1 MPRRS
6 ARRPGQIV
14 SPRPVVATGKRGR
27 VGFAPFS
34 HETFAYHSSRDRS
47 VAGNFDAAGMKVYLD
62 LEAVHGRPGR
72 WAALLTGAKPG
83 AATSR
88 AVELSR
94 VLGYLA
100 REFSTVRKMIV
111 MRRQVAGPTAK
122 PRYVLRPFASSRIP
136 GAHNGQWLALVC
148 EYHESTRALAVVD
161 RELVAMGAVGENERV
176 YSGEIAYESGRLSP
190 AYCDGEAVTFLRG
203 MPVAVLTSVSG
214 DVDALGGPLARWRE
228 YLDWRR
234 KIAETKAGETYA
246 YTECDARNPR
256 AVMFYLRDPGD
267 VRRTGQLRQRFLDEE
282 LRVGV
287 DPKDTRAPQ
296 GTFRRI
302 RCEPTSDGAGQG
314 RLVVEVDFSAGGR
327 EAPRLPES
335 GVLRVAMEGELAAL
349 DVQLDG
355 LRRLSEGRAANSRLT
370 EWLFDVSK
378 AKVAVGGT
386 DAGWKPALLLNPEQS
401 ACVGRALALEDLLLL
416 WGPPGTGKTTVIA
429 EVCSQYARLGRR
441 VLVASQANL
450 AVDQALLRLPASP
463 HVRPAWVSTARRRE
477 GSAGEVGRYLCDWL
491 GTVGRAVR
499 GDLAGAQDSPTEVR
513 WTEYLGEWAER
524 CGRVTAE
531 DFSTDDEAFYLKHAN
546 VVGAT
551 CNETGK
557 PDFVASPRFSSR
569 FDLVIVD
576 EVSKATPPELLLPM
590 LLGRRVML
598 VGDHRQLPPLFRDEH
613 FEEAVENHE
622 LPRDAVERFRDLVTA
637 SWFEHAFRDAPESV
651 RCGLRRQYRM
661 HPQIMEAVNLFYA
674 DQPLAAGDGETA
686 LARERNHG
694 LRLRDGR
701 GRNWLEPHQ
710 HLVWFD
716 TGRDSVGRP
725 TRDERVGTSRRNHL
739 EAEACARIVA
749 ELVAQPEAQRLSVAV
764 ISFYKAQIGLL
775 RDRLRRENLPPEWFD
790 PWRDV
795 NTVDQFQGSER
806 DVVIVSLVRTDARL
820 TGEFVRDFRRINV
833 AFSRARRLLIVLA
846 SEQTF
851 GEAKVEVP
859 GVRAGAVVATTA
871 YRSIYELAARA
882 GACVGPEV
890 FVNREERRG

>member
-1 MPRRS
+1 
-6 ARRPGQIV
+6 
-14 SPRPVVATGKRGR
+14 
-27 VGFAPFS
+27 
-34 HETFAYHSSRDRS
+34 
-47 VAGNFDAAGMKVYLD
+47 MKVYLD
-62 LEAVHGRPGR
+62 LAAVQGRPGR
-72 WAALLTGAKPG
+72 WAALLTGARPG
-83 AATSR
+83 AAAGR

-136 GAHNGQWLALVC
+136 GAHNGQWLAFVC
-148 EYHESTRALAVVD
+148 EYHESTRALVVVD
-161 RELVAMGAVGENERV
+161 RELVAMGPVGENERV

-203 MPVAVLTSVSG
+203 LPMAVLTPALGEG
-214 DVDALGGPLARWRE
+214 DTLGGPLARWRE

-234 KIAETKAGETYA
+234 KIAETKAGETCP

-267 VRRTGQLRQRFLDEE
+267 VRSTGKLRQRFLDEE
-282 LRVGV
+282 LRVGA
-287 DPKDTRAPQ
+287 DPKDPRAPQ

-302 RCEPTSDGAGQG
+302 RCEPTSGDMGQA

-327 EAPRLPES
+327 ETPRLPET

-355 LRRLSEGRAANSRLT
+355 LRRLSEGRAANPRLT

-378 AKVAVGGT
+378 AKGDSIGGT
-386 DAGWKPALLLNPEQS
+386 PMPRSDLVGKMPMPSPGLNPEQQD
-401 ACVGRALALEDLLLL
+401 CVGQALALEDLLLL

-477 GSAGEVGRYLCDWL
+477 GGAGEVGRYLCAWL

-499 GDLAGAQDSPTEVR
+499 GDLPDVQNLSTEAR
-513 WTEYLGEWAER
+513 WMAYLGEWAER
-524 CGRVTAE
+524 CGRVTPE

-557 PDFVASPRFSSR
+557 PDFVASPRFNSR
-569 FDLVIVD
+569 YDLVIVD

-613 FEEAVENHE
+613 FEEAVENCE

-661 HPQIMEAVNLFYA
+661 HPQIMEAVNLFYS
-674 DQPLAAGDGETA
+674 DQPLAAGDGEAA
-686 LARERNHG
+686 LAREKNHG
-694 LRLRDGR
+694 VRLCDGR

-716 TGRDSVGRP
+716 TGRDAVGRP
-725 TRDERVGTSRRNHL
+725 TRDERVGTSRRNYL

-749 ELVAQPEAQRLSVAV
+749 ELAAQPEAQRLSVAV
-764 ISFYKAQIGLL
+764 ISFYKAQVGLL
-775 RDRLRRENLPPEWFD
+775 RDRLRRENLSPEWFD

-859 GVRAGAVVATTA
+859 GVRAGEVAATTA